1 MYRVPHENLHKVW
14 TRARRL
20 TTESFEWF
28 QLLAWFSVSTCV
40 SRQLKIKSSKMKELE
55 RRKVIFSK
63 WQNGTGNRTSC
74 QRFWDLSPNCL
85 QRYQAF
91 EGRVKG
97 EKKGDRQIS
106 DQTRRNIRNVQQ
118 RIARNP
124 KQSVRKIGRDL
135 NIPKSTAH
143 RITQKHQSTLR
154 KNAFLSLRTFWHY
167 VCKWK
172 WNLCKFSCGTLYVRY
187 VIRVSTVCPFHTNSV
202 RPSLYF
208 VRGEQITC
216 LFVRSLFVRC
226 LIYTLPENNSCFSL
240 PSFQK

>member
-97 EKKGDRQIS
+97 EKKGWSTRFQIRLGGTS
-106 DQTRRNIRNVQQ
+106 EMSSKELQGIRSNLLGKLAVIWIFQSPRLIGSHRNINQHYAKTHFCRC
-118 RIARNP
+118 ALF
-124 KQSVRKIGRDL
+124 D
-135 NIPKSTAH
+135 
-143 RITQKHQSTLR
+143 ITYANENEICANFR
-154 KNAFLSLRTFWHY
+154 AAP
-167 VCKWK
+167 C
-172 WNLCKFSCGTLYVRY
+172 
-187 VIRVSTVCPFHTNSV
+187 
-202 RPSLYF
+202 
-208 VRGEQITC
+208 TC
-216 LFVRSLFVRC
+216 VM
-226 LIYTLPENNSCFSL
+226 
-240 PSFQK
+240 